1 VFQRLRNW
9 WIFRHGPIELNPEE
23 MMAVIG
29 DAAED
34 LGFLDLAAD
43 CRKSPPVLTA
53 HEAILR
59 LERLKHPGV
68 PDDQL
73 IQRLDE

>member
-1 VFQRLRNW
+1 MLRW
-9 WIFRHGPIELNPEE
+9 LRDRWMFRHGPIELSAEE
-23 MMAVIG
+23 VMAAIG

-34 LGFLDLAAD
+34 MGYLDLAAE
-43 CRKSPPVLTA
+43 CRKSPPTLTA

-73 IQRLDE
+73 IKRLDE

>member
-1 VFQRLRNW
+1 M
-9 WIFRHGPIELNPEE
+9 FRHGPIELSAEE
-23 MMAVIG
+23 VMAAIG

-34 LGFLDLAAD
+34 LGHLDLAAE
-43 CRKSPPVLTA
+43 CRKSPPTLTA

-73 IQRLDE
+73 IKRVD